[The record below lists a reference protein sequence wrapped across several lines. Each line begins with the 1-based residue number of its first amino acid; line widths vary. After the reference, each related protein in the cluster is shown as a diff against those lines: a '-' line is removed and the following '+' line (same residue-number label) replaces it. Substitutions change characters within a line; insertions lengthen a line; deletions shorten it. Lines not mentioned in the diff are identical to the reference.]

1 MTQQTSEPKTQR
13 VRLNLAPA
21 VADRLRALAKADNR
35 TLSGYVTN
43 LIDKQELP
51 E

>member
-1 MTQQTSEPKTQR
+1 MTQQTAEPKTQR
-13 VRLNLAPA
+13 VRLNLAPS
-21 VADRLRALAKADNR
+21 VARRLKELAQADNR